1 MKINNIFENDKILL
15 YLYKR
20 RLLDQY
26 KKMKNMILS
35 WKSINADLKERNPKG
50 NNIWYF
56 RINKQFRAI
65 WSFNEK
71 WNLIIFKISNHQ

>member
-1 MKINNIFENDKILL
+1 MQINNIYENEKILL

-20 RLLDQY
+20 RLLNQY

-35 WKSINADLKERNPKG
+35 WNSINADLKERNPKG

-65 WSFNEK
+65 WSFDEK
-71 WNLIIFKISNHQ
+71 WDLIIFEISNHQ